1 MTALFRVFPR
11 LSGAALVLLVAMAV
25 VLVNPRGF
33 VGGGWDEGRYVET
46 IVAWSQHGP
55 LVGQHH
61 WALRWP
67 LVLGEAAAVK
77 LFGLSRLTLMVPPVI
92 AYCMAGLLLFAF
104 ANRTAGPRA
113 AVVAAV
119 ALLTVPEI
127 GYWATLVYADTLE
140 MLFWGLSLAAFWIG
154 TEPGQRKSTLW
165 LIGAGFGA
173 ALAWSVRETSI
184 GLLIAYGV
192 GFLRAYRMPRLRYMV
207 MAVGFLPVILTE
219 YAIYGVVT
227 GDWLY
232 RVHVDM
238 NHAALGTPDLIGG
251 ATRGESLI
259 LNTEVMHRW
268 VGYGPVRLHWAL
280 DPYINLFASPY
291 YGLVFDI
298 LAVAWI
304 AWRWGGGDGR
314 RSSMSMP
321 TRALLPALA
330 TLAACNFLSN
340 LYLINVNPGPRMFL
354 PAIMA
359 GCLAIGLIYAD
370 GASRWLRRM
379 IVALLAIKFLATLV
393 IADVAPDFRRLPA
406 IAAQVTAPVDGPIHV
421 NPLTRSHLEL
431 ADSALRS
438 RLSLAP
444 VPVGGYYLAVGTPED
459 AAAPDRTAPDPALRW
474 QEVSTADTGQEPW
487 TVRLLAPPL
496 HALGLL
502 SDFRFPAVEVRLY
515 RRIG

>member
-1 MTALFRVFPR
+1 MTLLRIWPR
-11 LSGAALVLLVAMAV
+11 LSGALLIVATVLCV

-46 IVAWSQHGP
+46 ILAWVDHGP
-55 LVGQHH
+55 VIGTHH

-77 LFGLSRLTLMVPPVI
+77 LLGLSRLTLMVPPVL
-92 AYCMAGLLLFAF
+92 AYALAGLLLFGF
-104 ANRTAGPRA
+104 AARSAGPRA
-113 AVVAAV
+113 GIVAGL

-154 TEPGQRKSTLW
+154 TEPGRKRPAPW
-165 LIGAGFGA
+165 LIGAGLLA

-192 GFLRAYRMPRLRYMV
+192 GFLRAYRMPRWRYLI
-207 MAVGFLPVILTE
+207 MAAGFLPVILTE
-219 YAIYGVVT
+219 YALYGVAT

-232 RVHVDM
+232 RVHVDL
-238 NHAALGTPDLIGG
+238 NHVALGTPDLVGRV
-251 ATRGESLI
+251 AVGESPV
-259 LNTEVMHRW
+259 LNPAIMDRW
-268 VGYGPVRLHWAL
+268 VGYGPVRLHWAV

-291 YGLVFDI
+291 YGFVFDI
-298 LAVAWI
+298 LALAWI
-304 AWRWGGGDGR
+304 ARRWGKGEQAAALPA
-314 RSSMSMP
+314 SSAALL
-321 TRALLPALA
+321 RALAVVG
-330 TLAACNFLSN
+330 ACNVLAN

-359 GCLAIGLIYAD
+359 GCLAIGIVYAD
-370 GASRWLRRM
+370 AASRWLRRV
-379 IVALLAIKFLATLV
+379 IVILLAVKFLVTLV
-393 IADVAPDFRRLPA
+393 IADVAPDFHRLPA

-431 ADSALRS
+431 ADPVLRA

-459 AAAPDRTAPDPALRW
+459 AAAPDRTGPDPALRW
-474 QEVSTADTGQEPW
+474 EQVSAANTGQEPW
-487 TVRLLAPPL
+487 TVRLLSPPV

-502 SDFRFPAVEVRLY
+502 RDFRFPAVEARLY